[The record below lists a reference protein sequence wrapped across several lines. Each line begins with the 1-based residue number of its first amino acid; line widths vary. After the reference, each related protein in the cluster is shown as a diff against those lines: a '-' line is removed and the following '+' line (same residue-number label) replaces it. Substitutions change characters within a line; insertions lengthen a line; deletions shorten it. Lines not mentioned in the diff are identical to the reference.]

1 LSPPDWRKT
10 KKLSALSASA
20 VNKSFKKIRYCIPTI
35 PEKDYN
41 SINNG
46 GWINMLAKRI
56 KTKIGKDKILNL
68 HVPDLPQGEV
78 EIIILSDEKLSVS
91 VDKMLALVPR
101 HRAGKIK
108 GSLKRE
114 DFYSDER

>member
-1 LSPPDWRKT
+1 
-10 KKLSALSASA
+10 
-20 VNKSFKKIRYCIPTI
+20 
-35 PEKDYN
+35 
-41 SINNG
+41 
-46 GWINMLAKRI
+46 MLAKRI
-56 KTKIGKDKILNL
+56 KAKIGKDKILNL

-91 VDKMLALVPR
+91 VDKMLALMPR